1 MRKLASVQRILEV
14 QDIEGKDRI
23 GLATVLGWHVI
34 VNKAEVKAGDLTVYF
49 EIDSVLD
56 KTNPVFAFMEK
67 RNYRVKTL
75 KMAGVVSQ
83 GLVMPLSAFPMLSN
97 VKEGDDVTEALKV
110 VKFEVNDEIEVVVR
124 ANKKARF
131 IKKLVSFIPSPIR
144 RVLNKTVNFIKYSVL
159 GIPQFAPFTG
169 FPTEVSKTDEIRLQ
183 ADPTLLETIKEVK
196 QLYITEKV
204 DGSSS
209 TFLLRAKKYTKLLGF
224 LAKCKVM
231 KDKCY
236 DFVVCSRNRVAVPG
250 SCYTE
255 IAEKCNIKE
264 LLKAWMDN
272 DPTLEFICLQ
282 GEVMGPKIQGNKYG
296 LKQNELYAFNLISGP
311 HFVIEDHLCLSDD
324 NTVKANSVKRVE
336 KFRYPMLPHITTMLA
351 KYGIKAV
358 PVLSYSCITPNKT
371 VDDWVEFATGK
382 SVLYDG
388 PREGIVVRN
397 TSYEKQLLSF
407 KVINPEFLIKYKL

>member
-34 VNKAEVKAGDLTVYF
+34 VNKAEVKAGDLAVYF

-124 ANKKARF
+124 ANKKDRL
-131 IKKLVSFIPSPIR
+131 IKKLVSFVPSPIR

-159 GIPQFAPFTG
+159 GIPQFAPFTD
-169 FPTEVSKTDEIRLQ
+169 FPCEVNKTDEVRLQ
-183 ADPTLLETIKEVK
+183 AVPEMIDRIAEVDRNDCEG
-196 QLYITEKV
+196 LYITEKV
-204 DGSSS
+204 DGSSG
-209 TFLLRAKKYTKLLGF
+209 TFLLRSKPYRLVLGF
-224 LAKCKVM
+224 LARYGLWQKES
-231 KDKCY
+231 Y
-236 DFVVCSRNRVAVPG
+236 DYIVCSRNRVAVPG
-250 SCYTE
+250 SSYD
-255 IAEKCNIKE
+255 ILSKKHNIKKCLIE
-264 LLKAWMDN
+264 CLQKARERYDF
-272 DPTLEFICLQ
+272 DYICIQ
-282 GEVMGPKIQGNKYG
+282 GEVLGPKVQANKYG
-296 LKQNELYAFNLISGP
+296 LKELELRAFNLIGGSYTSP
-311 HFVIEDHLCLSDD
+311 YRRITKMSDD
-324 NTVKANSVKRVE
+324 DTKKIFS
-336 KFRYPMLPHITTMLA
+336 
-351 KYGIKAV
+351 KYGIKTV
-358 PVLSYSCITPNKT
+358 PVLADNAYFNSLKT
-371 VDDWVEFATGK
+371 VDDWVEYATGK

-397 TSYEKQLLSF
+397 YVGDRFSF
-407 KVINPEFLIKYKL
+407 KVINPEFLLKYKL

>member
-1 MRKLASVQRILEV
+1 MRKLASIQRILEV

-34 VNKAEVKAGDLTVYF
+34 VNKAEVKAGDLAVYF

-124 ANKKARF
+124 ANRKDRL
-131 IKKLVSFIPSPIR
+131 IKKLASFVPSPIH

-169 FPTEVSKTDEIRLQ
+169 FPTEVSKTDETRLQ
-183 ADPTLLETIKEVK
+183 AIPEMLDRITEVYK
-196 QLYITEKV
+196 NDCDGLYITEKV
-204 DGSSS
+204 DGSSG
-209 TFLLRAKKYTKLLGF
+209 TFLLRSKPYRRLLGF
-224 LAKCKVM
+224 LARYGLWQKES
-231 KDKCY
+231 Y
-236 DFVVCSRNRVAVPG
+236 DYIVCSRNRVAVPG
-250 SCYTE
+250 SSYD
-255 IAEKCNIKE
+255 ILSKKHNIKKCLIE
-264 LLKAWMDN
+264 CLQNAREKYNFDY
-272 DPTLEFICLQ
+272 ICIQ
-282 GEVMGPKIQGNKYG
+282 GEVLGPKVQANKYG
-296 LKQNELYAFNLISGP
+296 LKELELRAFNLIGGSYTSSAEY
-311 HFVIEDHLCLSDD
+311 ISKMSDD
-324 NTVKANSVKRVE
+324 DIKKIFS
-336 KFRYPMLPHITTMLA
+336 
-351 KYGIKAV
+351 KYGIKTV
-358 PVLSYSCITPNKT
+358 PVLADNAYFHNIKT
-371 VDDWVEFATGK
+371 VDDWVKYATGK

-397 TSYEKQLLSF
+397 YVGDRFSF
-407 KVINPEFLIKYKL
+407 KVINPEFLLKYKL

>member
-34 VNKAEVKAGDLTVYF
+34 VNKAEVKAGDLAVYF

-124 ANKKARF
+124 ANKKDRL
-131 IKKLVSFIPSPIR
+131 IKKLVSFVPSPIR

-169 FPTEVSKTDEIRLQ
+169 FPTEVDKTDETRLQ
-183 ADPTLLETIKEVK
+183 AVPEMLDRIAEVYK
-196 QLYITEKV
+196 NDCDGLYITEKV
-204 DGSSS
+204 DGSSG
-209 TFLLRAKKYTKLLGF
+209 TFLLRRKPYRCLLGF
-224 LAKCKVM
+224 LARYGLWQKER
-231 KDKCY
+231 Y
-236 DFVVCSRNRVAVPG
+236 DYIVCSRNRVAVPG
-250 SCYTE
+250 SSYD
-255 IAEKCNIKE
+255 ILSKKHNIKQCLME
-264 LLKAWMDN
+264 CLQEAHGAINYIDGLIRYNFDY
-272 DPTLEFICLQ
+272 ICIQ
-282 GEVMGPKIQGNKYG
+282 GEVLGPKVQGNKYG
-296 LKQNELYAFNLISGP
+296 LKELELRAFNLIAGSYVSP
-311 HFVIEDHLCLSDD
+311 HGYIVKMSAN
-324 NTVKANSVKRVE
+324 NTKKIFS
-336 KFRYPMLPHITTMLA
+336 
-351 KYGIKAV
+351 KYGIKTV
-358 PVLSYSCITPNKT
+358 PVLADNAYFRNIKT
-371 VDDWVEFATGK
+371 VDDWVEYATGK

-397 TSYEKQLLSF
+397 YVGDHFSF
-407 KVINPEFLIKYKL
+407 KVINPEFLLKYKL

>member
-34 VNKAEVKAGDLTVYF
+34 VNKAEVKAGDLAVYF

-56 KTNPVFAFMEK
+56 KSNPVFAFMEK

-124 ANKKARF
+124 ANKKDRL
-131 IKKLVSFIPSPIR
+131 IKKLVSFVPSPIR

-169 FPTEVSKTDEIRLQ
+169 FPTEVNKTDEVRLQ
-183 ADPTLLETIKEVK
+183 AVPEMIDRVAEVDRNDCEG
-196 QLYITEKV
+196 LYITEKV
-204 DGSSS
+204 DGASG
-209 TFLLRAKKYTKLLGF
+209 TFLLRSKPYGRLLGF
-224 LAKCKVM
+224 LARYGLWQKES
-231 KDKCY
+231 Y
-236 DFVVCSRNRVAVPG
+236 DYIVCSRNRVAVPG
-250 SCYTE
+250 SSYD
-255 IAEKCNIKE
+255 ILSKRHNIKKCLME
-264 LLKAWMDN
+264 CLQKVREKYNFDY
-272 DPTLEFICLQ
+272 ICIQ
-282 GEVMGPKIQGNKYG
+282 GEVLGPKVQANKYG
-296 LKQNELYAFNLISGP
+296 LKELELRAFNLIAGSY
-311 HFVIEDHLCLSDD
+311 ISSDEYISKMSDD
-324 NTVKANSVKRVE
+324 DIKKIFS
-336 KFRYPMLPHITTMLA
+336 
-351 KYGIKAV
+351 KYGIKTV
-358 PVLSYSCITPNKT
+358 PVLADNAYFRSIKT
-371 VDDWVEFATGK
+371 VDDWVEYATGK

-397 TSYEKQLLSF
+397 YVGDRFSF
-407 KVINPEFLIKYKL
+407 KVINPEFLLKYKL